1 MLQELKEEASRTRTE
16 NGAATLCTTG
26 SECLDLFAAIGALRN
41 ASEEEIVLRFLR
53 AYAEEPDLAM
63 KLLFYAR
70 DIRGG
75 IGERRVFRVALRALA
90 EEAPDSVIRNLC
102 FIPEFGRCD
111 DWLPLLDTAC
121 ADALLALIRRRF
133 EEDCA
138 ELAVE
143 GRPVSLLAKWL
154 PSVNASN
161 GTTIR
166 HAKRIACALHL
177 TQEQYRKTLSAL
189 RARIR
194 ILENYLRT
202 RDYSFRYADQ
212 PAKAMLKYRKAF
224 SRNDKERYNAY
235 PQDVA
240 EGRATLHTAGLT
252 PYEIIAPLFRG
263 ADVSAA
269 ERAVLD
275 TTWKAQEDFTNGEN
289 ALIVEDGSG
298 SMYCGCP
305 VLPIAAAISLGI
317 YFAERNT
324 GAFRNHFITF
334 SENPRL
340 VAIKGQTIADKVRY
354 CMGFNEPA
362 NTNLSRVFELILR
375 TAVRHQLPQEQ
386 LPRRLYIIT
395 DMEFDCCTED
405 ASLTNF
411 EAAKR
416 RFGEAGYRLPEV
428 VFWNIDSRQRQQPV
442 SANEQ
447 GVTLLSGL
455 SPRLFSF
462 LTERDLPPERF
473 MRKILLS
480 DRYAPIVA

>member
-1 MLQELKEEASRTRTE
+1 
-16 NGAATLCTTG
+16 
-26 SECLDLFAAIGALRN
+26 
-41 ASEEEIVLRFLR
+41 
-53 AYAEEPDLAM
+53 
-63 KLLFYAR
+63 
-70 DIRGG
+70 
-75 IGERRVFRVALRALA
+75 
-90 EEAPDSVIRNLC
+90 
-102 FIPEFGRCD
+102 
-111 DWLPLLDTAC
+111 
-121 ADALLALIRRRF
+121 
-133 EEDCA
+133 
-138 ELAVE
+138 
-143 GRPVSLLAKWL
+143 
-154 PSVNASN
+154 
-161 GTTIR
+161 
-166 HAKRIACALHL
+166 
-177 TQEQYRKTLSAL
+177 
-189 RARIR
+189 
-194 ILENYLRT
+194 
-202 RDYSFRYADQ
+202 
-212 PAKAMLKYRKAF
+212 MLKYRKAF
-224 SRNDKERYNAY
+224 FRNDKERYNAY
-235 PQDVA
+235 LQDVA
-240 EGRATLHTAGLT
+240 EGRATLHTVGLT

-263 ADVSAA
+263 AEVSAA

-289 ALIVEDGSG
+289 ALVVVDGSG
-298 SMYCGCP
+298 SMYCGYP

-317 YFAERNT
+317 YFAERNA

-354 CMGFNEPA
+354 CMGFNEAA

-375 TAVRHQLPQEQ
+375 TAVRRQLPQEQ

-416 RFGEAGYRLPEV
+416 RFAEAGYRLPEV

-462 LTERDLPPERF
+462 LTERDLTPERF